1 MKSLSQHISEKL
13 IINKNYK
20 NVDDIET
27 MFDNVEFKQQK
38 NIQGLFTNKD
48 IFSMMADYIRGNNI
62 KSFSDFDSYKKRVIE
77 DDDACLAVFNKRI
90 KEIEVFKNTSHDLY
104 KCLVIKRLV
113 IFKRAYPDLYK
124 FEQYGM
130 RLSSMEVLKNKNT
143 WNNADDVEYY
153 EISKETFN
161 DVLNLYNRLDKK

>member
-20 NVDDIET
+20 NADDIKT
-27 MFDNVEFKQQK
+27 LFDNIEFTHSFRYT
-38 NIQGLFTNKD
+38 LLTSED
-48 IFSMMADYIRGNNI
+48 IFSMMVDYIRGNNI